1 MLKLITNVLKK
12 DPLVIIL
19 MKQVDQDEIE
29 KHSLLKAFLGITRVH
44 QDPMYNSNRS
54 QGQKG

>member
-19 MKQVDQDEIE
+19 MKKVAQDEIE
-29 KHSLLKAFLGITRVH
+29 KHSLLKAFLGITQVH
-44 QDPMYNSNRS
+44 Q
-54 QGQKG
+54 GQV